1 LIADHLV
8 GAPCATQNMFY
19 FITDEVTHIQGVRS
33 VRFSLLRL
41 TINTCN
47 ICEFLMNSSIKPHV
61 YKVKKTNRVSYIYV
75 SFLQKSP
82 TLSVSLA
89 ERDKQLS
96 LCVASRMWIRYR
108 SVVIVPPEGG
118 VEFSAGLTK
127 KDCVLCMSRLE
138 IVSGF
143 PHTLPPPHKKHFC
156 GRLLLEDRERSE
168 KDRRVYPLHSLRLTL
183 FFFLQ
188 IDFLLCK

>member
-1 LIADHLV
+1 MYKQTYAYTFMYTSECTHLHIYTMTLFL
-8 GAPCATQNMFY
+8 ALSLTHAHA
-19 FITDEVTHIQGVRS
+19 HIQGVRS

-96 LCVASRMWIRYR
+96 LCLAFSNLIRRPGCLVEMIYTYR
-108 SVVIVPPEGG
+108 HIHVD
-118 VEFSAGLTK
+118 T
-127 KDCVLCMSRLE
+127 
-138 IVSGF
+138 
-143 PHTLPPPHKKHFC
+143 
-156 GRLLLEDRERSE
+156 
-168 KDRRVYPLHSLRLTL
+168 
-183 FFFLQ
+183 
-188 IDFLLCK
+188 